1 MFYFNVTQVSK
12 FHFLVNVPQISSQS
26 KTMIRYFTPHLKQQD
41 MYALVVSIK
50 TILVPNEMY

>member
-12 FHFLVNVPQISSQS
+12 FHFLVNVPQTSSQS

-41 MYALVVSIK
+41 MYALAVSIK
-50 TILVPNEMY
+50 TTLVSN